1 MLCDPPKWWTE
12 IEQWAQLYGD
22 EVVVGFDTNSPRRFA
37 PACGRFATAVREGS
51 ITHDGKEG
59 LIANLAACAKKK
71 VRIADLDEDGRTQFV
86 IVKADTRKIDRA
98 VGAILALEAAM
109 TMPVR
114 RKVQMFVTR
123 PDGSVYDVVAA
134 ASQKNPDQQGEPNKT
149 VFA

>member
-12 IEQWAQLYGD
+12 IEQWAHLYGE
-22 EVVVGFDTNSPRRFA
+22 EVVVGFDTNSPRRFG

-59 LIANLAACAKKK
+59 LIANLAACAKRK
-71 VRIADLDEDGRTQFV
+71 VRLADSDEDGRTQFV

-98 VGAILALEAAM
+98 VGAILALEAAL

-114 RKVQMFVTR
+114 RVPQIISMNDIVR
-123 PDGSVYDVVAA
+123 DLRAR
-134 ASQKNPDQQGEPNKT
+134 GELP
-149 VFA
+149 